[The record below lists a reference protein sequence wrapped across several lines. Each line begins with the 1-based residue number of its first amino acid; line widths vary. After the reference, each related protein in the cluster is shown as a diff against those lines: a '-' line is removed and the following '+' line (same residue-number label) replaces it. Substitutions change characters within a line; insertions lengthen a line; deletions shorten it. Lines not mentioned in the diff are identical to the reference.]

1 MDTDTHTEK
10 TVWKHTEYRQPCLWS
25 DASPSQGTPKIM
37 GKYQKL
43 EDPGEDSPLEM
54 SERTAPCH
62 HLDFGHLVSRI
73 VRQYISAVS
82 SHLVWGTL
90 LQLPLET
97 NLVVH
102 SASIPHSLTTP
113 RFSFLPLTTYHIGRD
128 LLQCQ
133 VKTLV
138 SLAGQHLPFPHLWI
152 TGLRGGCIS

>member
-1 MDTDTHTEK
+1 MRSYSSRVGPYSSRVEEANDWHLRKGRGHLVDTDTHTEK
-10 TVWKHTEYRQPCLWS
+10 TVWKHTGYRQPSLWS
-25 DASPSQGTPKIM
+25 DASPSQGTPRIM

-90 LQLPLET
+90 LQLPLE
-97 NLVVH
+97 L
-102 SASIPHSLTTP
+102 I
-113 RFSFLPLTTYHIGRD
+113 
-128 LLQCQ
+128 
-133 VKTLV
+133 
-138 SLAGQHLPFPHLWI
+138 
-152 TGLRGGCIS
+152 